1 MKTYEE
7 LYIKQRH
14 ATVAIRLETILYME
28 KAGRKITIHVTEG
41 EDICFY
47 SKYDSVMP
55 MLDERFVHPHESYVI
70 NMQHIYRL
78 GRQEAVMAGGHKIEM
93 GGRCF
98 GRLKRAYDDFVRN
111 SIRSRFE
118 T

>member
-1 MKTYEE
+1 
-7 LYIKQRH
+7 
-14 ATVAIRLETILYME
+14 
-28 KAGRKITIHVTEG
+28 
-41 EDICFY
+41 
-47 SKYDSVMP
+47 MP

-98 GRLKRAYDDFVRN
+98 GRLKRAYDGFVRD